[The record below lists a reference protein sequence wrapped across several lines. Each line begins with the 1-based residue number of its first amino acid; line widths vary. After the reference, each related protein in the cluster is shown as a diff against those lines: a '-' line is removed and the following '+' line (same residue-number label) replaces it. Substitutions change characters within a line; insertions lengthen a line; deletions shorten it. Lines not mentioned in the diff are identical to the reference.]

1 MVEAGREILPA
12 VALDHAE
19 RRTEAVDDVI
29 GGQPGLDR
37 GVIQVIDHEP
47 AVRQVA
53 IEADAAVS
61 PPSARAHS
69 PWNQR

>member
-1 MVEAGREILPA
+1 
-12 VALDHAE
+12 
-19 RRTEAVDDVI
+19 
-29 GGQPGLDR
+29 
-37 GVIQVIDHEP
+37 VIDHEP